1 MPKES
6 KETPPI
12 QKPSDKKE
20 GFSLSAEQQQEIN
33 QRITEINQRIE
44 EIKAIRTDE
53 DKWNKLEDDQAQAL
67 FDEYTEIKKEQD
79 KLQRK
84 LEGKPE
90 NTVITAETKE
100 GKNIE
105 FNLEQ
110 IKTYWIEFF
119 KQHNLEET
127 AEELEQAE
135 IQLTEEQIEAMKQ
148 QIEQQGLDYLVLMPS
163 TETQK
168 KELKKIKQETEKE
181 TPGLDEEQQY
191 SKEGT
196 WLSSTVEPNFPDH
209 IQTNNRPQNKPYLL
223 LIKDTAQ
230 VDSETVHK
238 SPQEL
243 REIFKQKQQTGL
255 TLEEYLIFQR
265 DYTQR
270 HKQEDKPHPDDWSG
284 DGKATWLLDSELDQ
298 DSSGPGRVL
307 RAYWNSAG
315 RQVWVS
321 SDPADDSFSF
331 IGARS
336 SAIFEI

>member
-1 MPKES
+1 MSLFRKKES
-6 KETPPI
+6 IEQI

-181 TPGLDEEQQY
+181 TPGLDKNQQY
-191 SKEGT
+191 SKEGMF
-196 WLSSTVEPNFPDH
+196 WGPADKDFPDH
-209 IQTNNRPQNKPYLL
+209 IQTNNRPKNKPYLL
-223 LIKDTAQ
+223 LIKDTPE
-230 VDSETVHK
+230 VDPETVNK

-270 HKQEDKPHPDDWSG
+270 HKQEDKPHPDTEYW
-284 DGKATWLLDSELDQ
+284 TWLLDSELDK
-298 DSSGPGRVL
+298 DSSGPGHVL
-307 RAYWNSAG
+307 SADWASDD
-315 RQVWVS
+315 RQVLVDS
-321 SDPADDSFSF
+321 GPAGSSFSS

>member
-168 KELKKIKQETEKE
+168 KELKKIKQETEKPIKE
-181 TPGLDEEQQY
+181 LKDNQQY
-191 SKEGT
+191 SKEGMF
-196 WLSSTVEPNFPDH
+196 WGPADKDFPDH
-209 IQTNNRPQNKPYLL
+209 IQTNNRPKNKPYLL
-223 LIKDTAQ
+223 LIKDTPE
-230 VDSETVHK
+230 VDPETVNK

-265 DYTQR
+265 DFTQR
-270 HKQEDKPHPDDWSG
+270 HKQEDKPHPDTEYW
-284 DGKATWLLDSELDQ
+284 TWLLDSELDK
-298 DSSGPGRVL
+298 DSSGPGHVL
-307 RAYWNSAG
+307 FADWNSG
-315 RQVWVS
+315 NRQVRVHSHPAANSYS
-321 SDPADDSFSF
+321 S

>member
-1 MPKES
+1 MSLFRKKES
-6 KETPPI
+6 IEQI

-90 NTVITAETKE
+90 NTVIVAETKE
-100 GKNIE
+100 GKEIE

-110 IKTYWIEFF
+110 IKIYWIEFYEE
-119 KQHNLEET
+119 HNLPEM
-127 AEELEQAE
+127 AE
-135 IQLTEEQIEAMKQ
+135 ILKNTEINLTDEQIEQIKQ
-148 QIEQQGLDYLVLMPS
+148 KAEQGFDRLILMPPI
-163 TETQK
+163 ELQK
-168 KELKKIKQETEKE
+168 QLLQRIKEETEK
-181 TPGLDEEQQY
+181 PLKGLKDKEQY
-191 SKEGT
+191 ADKGT
-196 WLSSTVEPNFPDH
+196 YLWDSVKNNIDH
-209 IQTNNRPQNKPYLL
+209 IQTNNRSKDKPYLI
-223 LIKDTAQ
+223 LIKD
-230 VDSETVHK
+230 DPEPDKETLNK
-238 SPQEL
+238 SPQQL

-270 HKQEDKPHPDDWSG
+270 HEKEDNPHPDT
-284 DGKATWLLDSELDQ
+284 KKVTWLLDSELDK
-298 DSSGPGRVL
+298 DSGGPGHVL
-307 RAYWNSAG
+307 DAGWLSGGRLVLVNSH
-315 RQVWVS
+315 
-321 SDPADDSFSF
+321 PADGSNSD